1 MINHRGNVAA
11 RGKVTVYILGFLL
24 AFMIVD
30 VLSLAT
36 EKTRQNLT
44 PDFLYIFVV
53 EGTAILALAL
63 SLPIISYINQRF
75 PLDIVSMKTTLC
87 VHIAS
92 SIFVAVFV
100 IVLMTALRH
109 FLLPFCFDEV
119 YSFGSNWLQEVIYEY
134 RKILLFYA
142 GSVAFYTVGL
152 QLYNARQEL
161 AAATQ
166 EARETRRITL
176 KSSGRTFFVHGKDIL
191 WIKSGMNYLDIKT
204 SANQYLVR
212 GTLKDMETCLSEAGV
227 NFARVHRSYI
237 VNLDGIQDQQS
248 DGEGGLVLTM
258 DDNQNIPCS
267 RKYRSSLK
275 VNLS

>member
-1 MINHRGNVAA
+1 MINHRGNVAMQ
-11 RGKVTVYILGFLL
+11 RKVTVYILGFLL
-24 AFMIVD
+24 AFMVVD

-36 EKTRQNLT
+36 EKTRQNLA

-75 PLDIVSMKTTLC
+75 PLDIASMKTALWIHA
-87 VHIAS
+87 VS
-92 SIFVAVFV
+92 SMIVAVFV
-100 IVLMTALRH
+100 IVLMIALRH
-109 FLLPFCFDEV
+109 FLLPFCFGEA
-119 YSFGSNWLQEVIYEY
+119 YNFGPDWLQEVVYEY
-134 RKILLFYA
+134 RKILLFYV
-142 GSVAFYTVGL
+142 GSIAFYTLGL

-166 EARETRRITL
+166 EAKETKRITL
-176 KSSGRTFFVHGKDIL
+176 KSNGRTVFVHGRDIL

-237 VNLDGIQDQQS
+237 VNLDGIQDLQS

-258 DDNQNIPCS
+258 NDNQNIPCS
-267 RKYRSSLK
+267 RKYRSSLR
-275 VNLS
+275 VNLP